1 MTKDGLEPGDLPG
14 DAIAD
19 IVTSTANEAGGAMN
33 LSQIMKIP
41 IDVKF
46 VLGCAQLS
54 VEELMQLAPG
64 STINTSAHLDDK
76 IDIVANGRVVARG
89 ELVVVNQETSQIGIM
104 VSEVVGTGY
113 RAAGS

>member
-1 MTKDGLEPGDLPG
+1 MTKYELETDSTPV
-14 DAIAD
+14 DAIAGSPD
-19 IVTSTANEAGGAMN
+19 RTERIMHSTMN
-33 LSQIMKIP
+33 LTQIMKIP

-46 VLGCAQLS
+46 VLGSAQLS

-76 IDIVANGRVVARG
+76 IDIIANGRVVARG

-104 VSEVVGTGY
+104 VSEVVGSGY
-113 RAAGS
+113 GTSGS